1 MPRTR
6 ATRLIARGV
15 ERIRAFTRPIMV
27 EAPVGMQEPNHTNVA
42 IPVKWLTEQGLLSLL
57 EEHRRLSSLT

>member
-1 MPRTR
+1 M
-6 ATRLIARGV
+6 
-15 ERIRAFTRPIMV
+15 
-27 EAPVGMQEPNHTNVA
+27 NVA